1 MPFFSRSSDLAPL
14 IVVRTVDRE
23 RTIGIYVVI
32 EERETERMFVGR
44 QITVKGGAERLAPEE
59 LATVFSAVV
68 ENETVMGLGI
78 ATSLTRRVRYQQL
91 GFSDERG

>member
-1 MPFFSRSSDLAPL
+1 MPFFSRSNDLAPL

-44 QITVKGGAERLAPEE
+44 QITVKGGAERLAPGRVMTREE
-59 LATVFSAVV
+59 RDILVQAPDG
-68 ENETVMGLGI
+68 EY
-78 ATSLTRRVRYQQL
+78 RVRPD
-91 GFSDERG
+91 GAHSHR